1 MPSTESLNRNG
12 KVNGVVHK
20 ICSALQLHPVLYMSK
35 NKLKVWKIEIGNMRQ
50 VNRRYV
56 KKLLHHS
63 NDIDTRILFL
73 TYAGCSMSQ
82 LDVILEEV
90 KKYVDFQK
98 IVVQKASATVSSNC
112 GVGTFGL
119 MFLRKEDDE

>member
-1 MPSTESLNRNG
+1 M
-12 KVNGVVHK
+12 
-20 ICSALQLHPVLYMSK
+20 
-35 NKLKVWKIEIGNMRQ
+35 
-50 VNRRYV
+50 
-56 KKLLHHS
+56 HHS

-82 LDVILEEV
+82 LDVILKEV